1 MGKVHKEMILVE
13 GEYNWIQERLDRSLA
28 NHEWQQMF
36 LSAEVQVLEVATS
49 DHLPLYLH
57 LNKRIYVHKQQRFH
71 FENMWLREQDCRNVV
86 CDKNTRFFHSY
97 ASGRRRNNKVD
108 RIKDAYGNW
117 RDTPTEIRKGRL
129 LTDNALIAFEINHY
143 MKRRTQGNNGVA
155 CLKLDISKAYDR
167 LEWAFIRNRL
177 ERFGFHHVRVHR
189 IMSFICSVSYNFLH
203 NGEQFR
209 YVMPGRGVRQGD
221 PISPYICIMCTEG
234 LSSIIRRSE
243 EVGLIHRCR
252 IAK

>member
-1 MGKVHKEMILVE
+1 MPEGVNNSLVCLIPKIKKPQTMGDLH
-13 GEYNWIQERLDRSLA
+13 
-28 NHEWQQMF
+28 
-36 LSAEVQVLEVATS
+36 ATS
-49 DHLPLYLH
+49 LCNVLVRILSKVMTRLKACLPS
-57 LNKRIYVHKQQRFH
+57 IISDIQSAFI
-71 FENMWLREQDCRNVV
+71 E
-86 CDKNTRFFHSY
+86 
-97 ASGRRRNNKVD
+97 
-108 RIKDAYGNW
+108 
-117 RDTPTEIRKGRL
+117 GRL